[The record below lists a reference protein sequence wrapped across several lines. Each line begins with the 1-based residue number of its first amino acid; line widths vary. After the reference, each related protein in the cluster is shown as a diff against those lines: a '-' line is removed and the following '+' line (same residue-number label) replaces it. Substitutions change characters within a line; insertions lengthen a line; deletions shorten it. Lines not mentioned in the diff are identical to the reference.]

1 MSSFLL
7 SFRLSLSIPRWPSG
21 KYVQGSQKSV
31 ECSNLSLGMDMTPEA
46 QARGGIDAALAVA
59 GWVVQDYRKVDLGAS
74 SGVALREVPLKSGRC
89 DYLLLVNRMRVRIVE
104 STGISNLQRT
114 TRLRQSILQK
124 VFFAKSLTH

>member
-1 MSSFLL
+1 
-7 SFRLSLSIPRWPSG
+7 
-21 KYVQGSQKSV
+21 
-31 ECSNLSLGMDMTPEA
+31 MDMTPEA